1 MSSED
6 DLQTQKPNHPPQQLV
21 SNFAPSENDH
31 VSRCLSTYEM
41 FFHPKMYQ
49 DQANPTSKRWN
60 SIFWTI
66 PNIEQPQ
73 KRIRTRKLQQNRSN
87 LNKTSKAWKNISIKQ
102 LPFRKTKLRKTG
114 KISCKTPHRL
124 PIVFPSLPSP
134 WRRFCRRSPSCTTR
148 WWRPS
153 AAAAW
158 ASMESRPSRS
168 WCVARRKRSHGDW
181 WWLGWYCSIIMV
193 SIVVIANGIMVCK

>member
-73 KRIRTRKLQQNRSN
+73 KRIRTRKLKQNRSN

-124 PIVFPSLPSP
+124 PIVAIAMASFLSALSELHDTLVASLS
-134 WRRFCRRSPSCTTR
+134 SCGLGLDGVEAKPELMRGAAEAKSR
-148 WWRPS
+148 W
-153 AAAAW
+153 
-158 ASMESRPSRS
+158 
-168 WCVARRKRSHGDW
+168 
-181 WWLGWYCSIIMV
+181 L
-193 SIVVIANGIMVCK
+193 VVVRMG